1 VKLPL
6 LVIVGRPNV
15 GKSSLFNRI
24 LGRRRAIVDGQPGIT
39 RDRIYARSEWRGREF
54 ALVDT
59 GGLLPSSQDPIMSAV
74 REQVEFAAQEAD
86 RVLFLLD
93 WETGVTDLD
102 ASIARYL
109 HRLKKPVIAVINKA
123 DNEARE
129 NDPRDF
135 PQLGF
140 EPLMLVSAM
149 GGRGIGDLLDQA
161 IDFGRVENEAPAEG
175 LRIAIVGRPN
185 VGKSSIVNALTG
197 KTSVVVSEMPG
208 TTRDATDTPLRF
220 RQQDIVLVDTAGLR
234 RRGKTKEAVEFYS
247 QLRTARA
254 MEFSDVVW
262 VVMDATE
269 GLVSEDQRIIAE
281 AYHAGKGLL
290 LLMNKWDAVK
300 KDTGTAEDWEK
311 HLHELLG
318 EYKHLPILFVSALQ
332 RQRLIKA
339 MELGLQIG
347 QERGRRIATAKLN
360 GTLLPIL
367 EESPPPTDRGK
378 FIRIKYIAQLRTA
391 PPLFGF
397 FCNRPAGV
405 APAYQRF
412 LERIIREQ
420 FGFSGVPIRLTF
432 RKK

>member
-1 VKLPL
+1 MRLPL
-6 LVIVGRPNV
+6 VVIVGRPNV

-24 LGRRRAIVDGQPGIT
+24 LGRRQAIVDDQPGIT
-39 RDRIYARSEWRGREF
+39 RDRIYARSDWRGREF

-59 GGLLPSSQDPIMSAV
+59 GGLLPSSQDPIISAV

-109 HRLKKPVIAVINKA
+109 HRLKKPVIAVVNKA

-135 PQLGF
+135 PRLGF
-140 EPLMLVSAM
+140 EPLIQVSAM
-149 GGRGIGDLLDQA
+149 GGRGIGELLDQA
-161 IDFGRVENEAPAEG
+161 IDFPPAEKEPSAEG
-175 LRIAIVGRPN
+175 LRIAIVGRPT

-197 KTSVVVSEMPG
+197 KKSVVVSEIPG

-220 RQQDIVLVDTAGLR
+220 RQQEIILVDTAGLK

-247 QLRTARA
+247 QLRSARA
-254 MEFSDVVW
+254 IERADVVW

-269 GLVSEDQRIIAE
+269 GLVAEDQRIIAD
-281 AYHAGKGLL
+281 AYKAGKGLL

-311 HLHELLG
+311 HLRKLLG
-318 EYKHLPILFVSALQ
+318 EYRHLPILFVSALR
-332 RQRLIKA
+332 RQRLVKA
-339 MELGLQIG
+339 LETGIGIG
-347 QERGRRIATAKLN
+347 QECQRRIATAQLN
-360 GTLLPIL
+360 QALLPII
-367 EESPPPTDRGK
+367 EASPPPTDRGK
-378 FIRIKYIAQLRTA
+378 YIRIKYIAQLRTA
-391 PPLFGF
+391 PPLIGF
-397 FCNRPAGV
+397 FCNRPAGI
-405 APAYQRF
+405 APSYQRF
-412 LERIIREQ
+412 LERMIRQQ
-420 FGFSGVPIRLTF
+420 FGFAGVPIRLTF